1 MATRRFVCTEDG
13 SNKFWE
19 GSVEGN
25 SVTTRWGKVGTSG
38 QTKTK
43 AFASPEAAH
52 GELEKLI
59 REKVGKGY
67 VEEGGSAAGATAPA
81 KAGPKEPKLGRYLTA
96 LIALLHERRKRAAPE
111 PTVSAWLAK
120 ETRPLLRALFAALAE
135 HESGAVSVGDFWFN
149 TQGAS
154 DAVGG
159 RVPRAGAPDQ
169 DRDDVILLGSTG
181 GGDPFVTRV
190 PGTSDDESIWMVVHD
205 EGWRDGERWSDVES
219 FLEDRVTS
227 YREAEAE
234 QGTPK
239 SEIRTDLDDYL
250 KRPKAGETAAAGG
263 ETPLP
268 GSLLAIVADAG
279 PERDNRNA
287 EPKEVSRFFYAT
299 RGEGDWENFWQ
310 GRYAF
315 AAIPASVPDFNF
327 CAYQAAVFDRGGAKP
342 EARVVEPRLV
352 RWLAH
357 DANYDSTMLHA
368 WRDDG
373 ASLLFA
379 GATAVEVDAGK
390 QEFDAMLERGRG
402 TIVEVVPATG
412 AATLVCAGADARVAC
427 QTADP
432 LLAIGWVGEMVGA
445 IQRGKKGN
453 VLELRAREG
462 GGWKLMATIPCGKSD
477 RLLSLGGQRLAVVT
491 KAKGAKAK
499 SYVLG
504 VRGTE
509 VRLLATVEGIFEEAY
524 TFADGRALLAI
535 VKGGYLKWS
544 RVLHID
550 EALAKAFAEPAGEIA
565 LA

>member
-43 AFASPEAAH
+43 AFASPEAAQ

-67 VEEGGSAAGATAPA
+67 VEEGGAPAAGAP
-81 KAGPKEPKLGRYLTA
+81 PPPPKLGRYVSA
-96 LIALLHERRKRAAPE
+96 LIAGLQDRKKRPAPE

-120 ETRPLLRALFAALAE
+120 ETRPQLRALFTALAE
-135 HESGAVSVGDFWFN
+135 HDSGAVSVGDFWFN

-154 DAVGG
+154 GAVGG

-205 EGWRDGERWSDVES
+205 EGWSDGERWSDLES
-219 FLEDRVTS
+219 FLEERVTS

-250 KRPKAGETAAAGG
+250 KRPKAGEAAAGG
-263 ETPLP
+263 ETTLP
-268 GSLLAIVADAG
+268 GSMLALVADPG
-279 PERDNRNA
+279 PERDNRDA
-287 EPKEVSRFFYAT
+287 EPKEVSRFFYAA
-299 RGEGDWENFWQ
+299 RGGEGDWERFWH

-315 AAIPASVPDFNF
+315 AAIPASVPDFDF
-327 CAYQAAVFDRGGAKP
+327 SAYQAAVFDRGGAKP

-352 RWLAH
+352 RWLSH
-357 DANYDSTMLHA
+357 DANYDSTMLHG
-368 WRDDG
+368 WRDDD
-373 ASLLFA
+373 ATLLFA
-379 GATAVEVDAGK
+379 GPTAVEVDASK
-390 QEFDAMLERGRG
+390 QGFDAMLERGRG

-412 AATLVCAGADARVAC
+412 AATVVCAGADARVGC

-462 GGWKLMATIPCGKSD
+462 DGWKLVATIPCGKSD

-509 VRLLATVEGIFEEAY
+509 LRLLATVEGIFEEAH
-524 TFADGRALLAI
+524 TLADGRALLAI

-550 EALAKAFAEPAGEIA
+550 EALEKAFAEPAGEIV